1 MSKSKSTEQGAG
13 SSPFGGFKILQGEFP
28 PPPPATDDIQD
39 GDDAVM
45 VDDNS
50 TTEDELT
57 DEQQQRMAEADKKLE
72 KVVQKTA
79 KNSKKTE
86 EVIDE
91 TDDEDVKEEV
101 ESDTDTDTVAD
112 ESDKDDTESALKE
125 FAKTL
130 YNKGV
135 LDFDDSDE
143 DFEDTEEG
151 LEKLVNKTVENR
163 INDWVSNLPEE
174 YSKFLEFVQNGGQPK
189 DFLNVYYG
197 NHSWE
202 NYNLENES
210 QQIVAVEESLRLT
223 GETEE
228 DIRDMVEEW
237 RDNGT
242 LEKRAKSALTKLQR
256 IEAGQKQELVE
267 IQKQQAAKQKAAQK
281 QYWDNF
287 KNNLFER
294 EDIKGFKLT
303 PKMKEQLWH
312 HMTAIDKSTGKTG
325 YQMSVE
331 QDNEASLLFAL
342 QSMLGFDIKKLE
354 KQVESKVSN
363 KFSKMLKNY
372 NKSSKEK
379 ISSGGSQDFGGGDN
393 PFSGFKSVKL

>member
-1 MSKSKSTEQGAG
+1 MAKSKSTEETAG
-13 SSPFGGFKILQGEFP
+13 TSPFGGFKILQGKF

-39 GDDAVM
+39 GDDVAL
-45 VDDNS
+45 VDK
-50 TTEDELT
+50 T
-57 DEQQQRMAEADKKLE
+57 DDAEEEQTDDQKQRMLEADKKLE
-72 KVVQKTA
+72 KVAEKAA

-86 EVIDE
+86 NVAQDE
-91 TDDEDVKEEV
+91 TDEEAEDEV
-101 ESDTDTDTVAD
+101 EDNTDTDNLAD
-112 ESDKDDTESALKE
+112 ESDDDNTESPLKE
-125 FAKTL
+125 FAKSL

-143 DFEDTEEG
+143 EFEDSEEG

-163 INDWVSNLPEE
+163 INDWVSNLPDE

-202 NYNLENES
+202 NYKVENES

-256 IEAGQKQELVE
+256 IEASQKQELVE

-287 KNNLFER
+287 KNSLFER

-325 YQMSVE
+325 YQMAVE

-379 ISSGGSQDFGGGDN
+379 ISSGGTQDFGGGNN